1 MTSLI
6 ETYQGIFAGTRIA
19 TAGFAMETAGLGC
32 PNLLGLDVV
41 ERPARGI
48 VPNPGQA
55 ARGLRPW
62 DMKRSR
68 ERIRTRS

>member
-1 MTSLI
+1 MNSLI

-32 PNLLGLDVV
+32 PDLPGLDVV

-48 VPNPGQA
+48 VPFPGQA
-55 ARGLRPW
+55 ARGWQPRDEELSGKNP
-62 DMKRSR
+62 
-68 ERIRTRS
+68 RTRS